1 MSFRK
6 EKKYRLSQFEFE
18 VLKSDLCSRGM
29 QTLYNKRKINSLYFD
44 TAMMD
49 MFNDSEEGVLPR
61 KKLRIRWYGLPSESN
76 IETKISSIEGRFKT
90 TIPRRFLSVENFPK
104 NIVDQDYGTLTP
116 SLLVSYDREYFS
128 LDRMRVTFDS
138 SIKYINY
145 RHSMRVECEDKE
157 RVMEIKVSAD
167 TSNDYIESV
176 IPYATARFSKY
187 SRGLLISHGELKF

>member
-18 VLKSDLCSRGM
+18 VLKNDLSSRGM

-44 TAMMD
+44 TAMMN

-61 KKLRIRWYGLPSESN
+61 KKLRIRWYGLPYEAS

-90 TIPRRFLSVENFPK
+90 TIPRRFLSLDNFPK
-104 NIVDQDYGTLTP
+104 TIVDQDYGSLTP
-116 SLLVSYDREYFS
+116 SLLVSYDREYF
-128 LDRMRVTFDS
+128 LLNGMRITFDS

-145 RHSMRVECEDKE
+145 RHSMRVVCDDKE

-187 SRGLLISHGELKF
+187 SRGLLISYGELKF

>member
-18 VLKSDLCSRGM
+18 VLKNDLRSRGM
-29 QTLYNKRKINSLYFD
+29 QTFYKKRKINSLYFD
-44 TAMMD
+44 TAMLN
-49 MFNDSEEGVLPR
+49 MFSDSEEGVLPR
-61 KKLRIRWYGLPSESN
+61 KKLRIRWYGLPYEAS

-90 TIPRRFLSVENFPK
+90 TIPRRFNSLESFPK
-104 NIVDQDYGTLTP
+104 SIVDQYYGSLTP
-116 SLLVSYDREYFS
+116 SLLVSYDREYF
-128 LDRMRVTFDS
+128 LLNGMRFTFDS

-145 RHSMRVECEDKE
+145 RHSIQVVCQDKE

-167 TSNDYIESV
+167 TSNDYIESI

-187 SRGLLISHGELKF
+187 SRGLLISQGKLKF